1 MGQRFRGEWRHKV
14 DSKGRV
20 SVPADFRRSLEE
32 GDADNPTKSTPNF
45 VLIYGLAE
53 NGYLEGYSM
62 QGIDTLQSQI
72 EELEYGLE
80 RDYLEDVMLTQSQ
93 SLSVDPN
100 GRMVLP
106 QQMRELL
113 GIEGEVVFAGSGE
126 KFRIW
131 EPAAYE
137 KDRAERKA
145 AMAERGLTRNAHA
158 LLNRAK
164 GGA

>member
-80 RDYLEDVMLTQSQ
+80 RDYLEDV
-93 SLSVDPN
+93 
-100 GRMVLP
+100 
-106 QQMRELL
+106 
-113 GIEGEVVFAGSGE
+113 
-126 KFRIW
+126 
-131 EPAAYE
+131 
-137 KDRAERKA
+137 
-145 AMAERGLTRNAHA
+145 
-158 LLNRAK
+158 
-164 GGA
+164 